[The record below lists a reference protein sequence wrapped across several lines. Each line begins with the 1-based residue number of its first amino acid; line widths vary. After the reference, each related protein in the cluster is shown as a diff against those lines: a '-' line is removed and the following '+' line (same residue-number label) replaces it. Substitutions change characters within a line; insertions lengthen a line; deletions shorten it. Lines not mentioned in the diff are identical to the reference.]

1 MMSVLKK
8 VLFIA
13 AILII
18 IAELFILDYNDL
30 SWKNNAGNYMVVLAM
45 LFTLGSM
52 LLSLR
57 QEKKGKE
64 DQKP

>member
-1 MMSVLKK
+1 MSVLKK